1 MVPMLSLEDIGLMIG
16 DGIDRRWM
24 FNGLSL
30 GFGPGQFH
38 CLSGPSGSGKTTIL
52 SMLAGIVIP
61 ERGSA
66 VHAGVRLSELTPAAR
81 QTWRT
86 AAVALAFQTNR
97 LIDILSVAEHLA
109 LVARIRNDAVA
120 EARGHDWLA
129 RFGLADKLGHR
140 PGQLSG
146 GEKARV
152 ALAQALAAATPLL
165 FADEPTAALD
175 STNAAFVA
183 RTLRGHAE
191 TSGTTV
197 VAVSHD
203 RAMIDM
209 AHQSVVL
216 GKA

>member
-1 MVPMLSLEDIGLMIG
+1 MLSLEDIGLMIG
-16 DGIDRRWM
+16 DGHERRWM

-30 GFGPGQFH
+30 GFEPGQFH

-97 LIDILSVAEHLA
+97 LIDILNVADHLA
-109 LVARIRNDAVA
+109 LVARIRNDAAA

-129 RFGLADKLGHR
+129 RFGLADKLRHR

-152 ALAQALAAATPLL
+152 ALAQALAAATPLM

-175 STNAAFVA
+175 SANARFVA
-183 RTLRGHAE
+183 ETLRNHAE

-203 RAMIDM
+203 QAMIEM
-209 AHQSVVL
+209 AHHSVVL